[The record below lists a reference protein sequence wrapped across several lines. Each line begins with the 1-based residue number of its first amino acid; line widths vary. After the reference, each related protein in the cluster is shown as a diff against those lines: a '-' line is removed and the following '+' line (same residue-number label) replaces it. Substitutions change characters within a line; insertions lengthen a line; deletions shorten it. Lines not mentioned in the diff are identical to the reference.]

1 MKMATGMLVN
11 EIVDDLPKSTHEGG
25 AKGQRDTDVDVAL
38 RTFQQGIEN
47 GTTPPTAT
55 IKFLDY
61 NTEIAKDEAGNES
74 QVAVDPKLARQRA
87 GGRIAPLKAR
97 GYTIENGWVV
107 ASRNGCVYAKYF
119 GPGNV
124 PAEFVNKGKAV
135 GEAVPV

>member
-1 MKMATGMLVN
+1 MATGVLVN
-11 EIVDDLPKSTHEGG
+11 EVVDDFPKSTHEGG
-25 AKGQRDTDVDVAL
+25 QKGQRDTDVDIAL
-38 RTFQQGIEN
+38 REFKSGVEN
-47 GTTPPTAT
+47 GSIPANAT

-61 NTEIAKDEAGNES
+61 NSEVELDADGNV
-74 QVAVDPKLARQRA
+74 VAEKPVEPKLARTRA
-87 GGRIAPLKAR
+87 GGRIAPLKSR

-124 PAEFVNKGKAV
+124 PDQYINRGKAV

>member
-1 MKMATGMLVN
+1 MATGVLVN
-11 EIVDDLPKSTHEGG
+11 EVVDDFPKSTHEGG
-25 AKGQRDTDVDVAL
+25 VKGQRDTDVDIAL
-38 RTFQQGIEN
+38 REFAAGIDA
-47 GTTPPTAT
+47 GTTPANAT

-61 NTEIAKDEAGNES
+61 NTEVVKDAAGNES
-74 QVAVDPKLARQRA
+74 LAPVEPKLARQRA
-87 GGRIAPLKAR
+87 GGRIAPLKSR

-124 PAEFVNKGKAV
+124 PDQYVNRGKAV

>member
-1 MKMATGMLVN
+1 MATGLQVY
-11 EIVDDLPKSTHEGG
+11 EVLDDFPKSTHEGG
-25 AKGQRDTDVDVAL
+25 QKGQRDTDVDIAL
-38 RTFQQGIEN
+38 REFASDG
-47 GTTPPTAT
+47 PTDRV

-61 NTEIAKDEAGNES
+61 NTEIVKDAAGNETKVPVES
-74 QVAVDPKLARQRA
+74 SLARQRA

-97 GYTIENGWVV
+97 GYTHENGWVV

-124 PAEFVNKGKAV
+124 PSEYLNRGKAV

>member
-1 MKMATGMLVN
+1 MATGVLVN
-11 EIVDDLPKSTHEGG
+11 EVVDDFPKSTHEGG
-25 AKGQRDTDVDVAL
+25 VRGQRDTDVDIAL
-38 RTFQQGIEN
+38 REFKAGIEN
-47 GTTPPTAT
+47 GTTPANAT

-61 NTEIAKDEAGNES
+61 NTEVETDSDGNVVAEKPVES
-74 QVAVDPKLARQRA
+74 KLARTRA

-124 PAEFVNKGKAV
+124 PAEYVNKGKAV